1 MVTIERIVIKGASG
15 YCCIDEAFNDKVIIT
30 PGSISYE
37 YVPAIETE
45 INPKRKWRYI
55 TNGQIFKMTFE
66 NIAEML
72 AGIIDNGID
81 EICTDVREIEI
92 NVTYSDKTRFKE
104 IYWVTGDYFQELF
117 RVIKKMVPECEDIP
131 AVLLTSEDYEEDDDE

>member
-1 MVTIERIVIKGASG
+1 
-15 YCCIDEAFNDKVIIT
+15 
-30 PGSISYE
+30 
-37 YVPAIETE
+37 
-45 INPKRKWRYI
+45 
-55 TNGQIFKMTFE
+55 MTFE

-81 EICTDVREIEI
+81 EICTDVGGIEI

-117 RVIKKMVPECEDIP
+117 RVIKKMVPESEDIP
-131 AVLLTSEDYEEDDDE
+131 AVLLTSED